1 MYIIKPLLK
10 INAKNGNYQHVVRWI
25 EYQSSLICMLFLYL
39 ACTQTCAVFRM
50 GELSRDDCELE
61 LGLEEVDEAG
71 VATTLTGI

>member
-10 INAKNGNYQHVVRWI
+10 MNVKNGNYQQVLLGGLSIKVV
-25 EYQSSLICMLFLYL
+25 CMLFLYL